1 VEASPFL
8 YLTTRGWKTGR
19 PHRIEI
25 WFVELEG
32 RFYVISE
39 QGTRAH
45 WAQNLKRDPDV
56 AFRVGGRD
64 YVGAARTLESEA
76 DAPVARRVQELF
88 ESQYGWNEGLIVEL
102 TPITGDEV

>member
-1 VEASPFL
+1 
-8 YLTTRGWKTGR
+8 
-19 PHRIEI
+19 
-25 WFVELEG
+25 
-32 RFYVISE
+32 
-39 QGTRAH
+39 
-45 WAQNLKRDPDV
+45 V